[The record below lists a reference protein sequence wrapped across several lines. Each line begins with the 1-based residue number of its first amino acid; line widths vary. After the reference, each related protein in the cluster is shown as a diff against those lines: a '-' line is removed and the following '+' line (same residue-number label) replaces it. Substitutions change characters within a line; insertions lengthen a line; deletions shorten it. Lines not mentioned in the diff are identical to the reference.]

1 MRQVLKKISATLL
14 LAVAELALGI
24 LLLISPS
31 GFTMAVVIAVNI
43 ILIIS
48 GLVNVVEYLW
58 LPKEEAMQTW
68 KFSSGAAGI
77 TLGVLGILYRDQILQ
92 EFGMLFVVYGI
103 TILLFAFLKLQI
115 AVDAMRLHIHV
126 WYLMCF
132 SFLATT
138 GIGLLLFFKIIKEEK
153 TAWLVTGI
161 ALIGIAIFDAVY
173 FILGHKP
180 KEGSSQTVPAVV
192 QNDEN
197 KR

>member
-1 MRQVLKKISATLL
+1 MREFVKKISATLL
-14 LAVAELALGI
+14 LAVAEIALGI

-31 GFTMAVVIAVNI
+31 GFTMAVVVAVNI

-48 GLVNVVEYLW
+48 GLINIVEYLR
-58 LPKEEAMQTW
+58 LPREEAMQTW
-68 KFSSGAAGI
+68 KFSSGACGV
-77 TLGVLGILYRDQILQ
+77 TLGVLGIIYRAQILQ
-92 EFGMLFVVYGI
+92 EFGMLVVVYGI

-115 AVDAMRLHIHV
+115 AVDALRAHIHV

-138 GIGLLLFFKIIKEEK
+138 GIGLLLFFQVIKNEK

-173 FILGHKP
+173 FILGHR
-180 KEGSSQTVPAVV
+180 SRTDTPATTTAIV

-197 KR
+197 RR

>member
-1 MRQVLKKISATLL
+1 MREFLKKISATLL
-14 LAVAELALGI
+14 LAVAEIALGI

-48 GLVNVVEYLW
+48 GLVNVVEYLR

-77 TLGVLGILYRDQILQ
+77 TLGVLGIIYRQQILQ
-92 EFGMLFVVYGI
+92 EFGMLVVVYGI

-115 AVDAMRLHIHV
+115 AVDAMRAHIHV

-138 GIGLLLFFKIIKEEK
+138 GIGLLLFFKVIKEEK

-180 KEGSSQTVPAVV
+180 DGKGSANVPAVV